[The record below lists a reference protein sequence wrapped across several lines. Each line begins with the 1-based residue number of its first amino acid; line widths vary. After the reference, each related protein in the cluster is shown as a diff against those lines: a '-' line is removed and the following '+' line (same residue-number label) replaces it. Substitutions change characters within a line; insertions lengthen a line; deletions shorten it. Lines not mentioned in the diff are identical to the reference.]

1 MKKLIVLI
9 TMGLTAHALVAQN
22 ELSVSDPRPAA
33 KGGIAL
39 SIQLGSATTNVL
51 RPSPGGTTRMLGTT
65 RALSLGLHFTRPN
78 GTRHILSLDRYR
90 HTSAIGLENPSNVLG
105 SIGGATYLGYEFRKY
120 FPIQDLPLKWYAGAW
135 TQLQGVAAAGGVG
148 ATEAV
153 VRANFGLSAGMEYD
167 ISKRFFVEGGV
178 RAGLMSFEYARDAR
192 GFGAA
197 QVGTGRFL
205 YEGKAGIGFRF

>member
-1 MKKLIVLI
+1 
-9 TMGLTAHALVAQN
+9 
-22 ELSVSDPRPAA
+22 
-33 KGGIAL
+33 
-39 SIQLGSATTNVL
+39 
-51 RPSPGGTTRMLGTT
+51 MLGTT
-65 RALSLGLHFTRPN
+65 RALSLGLHFIRPN
-78 GTRHILSLDRYR
+78 GTRHILSLDGYR
-90 HTSAIGLENPSNVLG
+90 QASAIGTTPPNNVLSG
-105 SIGGATYLGYEFRKY
+105 IGGGAYLGYEFRKY